1 MERIKLSF
9 NLKRS
14 IRYEN
19 YGHILGSDAQNIK
32 RNRYVNVKYNKH
44 ATNFETQSP
53 HQTET

>member
-1 MERIKLSF
+1 MERINLSF

-19 YGHILGSDAQNIK
+19 YGHILGSDAQNIQ